1 MKPSRTLHGRRLTT
15 VKQAASTPGYDCYS
29 VQGIYHLINNS
40 KDRYASDGIVIKG
53 NGFDVVVIKVG
64 RKVLIDLD
72 AFDEWLES
80 HRVASNNS
88 DAVGG

>member
-1 MKPSRTLHGRRLTT
+1 MKLSRKLHGRRLAT

-40 KDRYASDGIVIKG
+40 KDRYASNGTVIKG
-53 NGFDVVVIKVG
+53 NGFDSVIIKVG

-72 AFDEWLES
+72 AFDEWLEA
-80 HRVASNNS
+80 HRVSQNEE
-88 DAVGG
+88 GE